1 MSLKI
6 AREVELVVSMRS
18 NLRSFVYDRCIV
30 RHCRFRSLTSCC
42 SGNKGIPNDRNGI
55 SKNRN
60 LIFVCVFVVAGIL
73 FVVVGSCFCCRSRL
87 CLNIAREGELVVIM
101 QSNLRS
107 LVYDRCV
114 VSCVGFQSLTSC
126 CCFATGIPNNR

>member
-1 MSLKI
+1 
-6 AREVELVVSMRS
+6 MRS
-18 NLRSFVYDRCIV
+18 NLRSLVYDRCV
-30 RHCRFRSLTSCC
+30 VSYFRFRSLTSCC

-60 LIFVCVFVVAGIL
+60 LIFVSVFVVAGIL
-73 FVVVGSCFCCRSRL
+73 FVVVGSCFCWRSCL
-87 CLNIAREGELVVIM
+87 CLNIARKGELVVVM

-107 LVYDRCV
+107 LVYDCCV
-114 VSCVGFQSLTSC
+114 VSCVGFQPLTSC